1 MWRGYHSCDEV
12 TQPSVARLPNLW
24 RDYLWR
30 GYLVARLPD
39 TMTGIGLPQQYCE
52 ILAMVGYTKS
62 DILPIYQVTVQYFV
76 GISNI
81 SNTFR
86 FQ

>member
-1 MWRGYHSCDEV
+1 M
-12 TQPSVARLPNLW
+12 
-24 RDYLWR
+24 
-30 GYLVARLPD
+30 ARLPD